1 MGLNILYFLK
11 NQYNTLHKMNYE
23 EDIDEE
29 TSVDINL
36 DTNWIEDFET
46 TDQNYI
52 PFYNEDVNEIKVTS
66 LYVDKENN
74 IETIKEEM
82 LLLKQE
88 NMVTKEELI
97 HMIKKNSFKETKRYT
112 ILSLLKYNVDL
123 ETTHVKHYLK
133 YPTSHRDFLQ
143 VVKNIDN
150 IPLKKTISMFQDL
163 NTLFILFYEKTTPT
177 NGSNHQTTKK
187 IYIRNNKTKKKQ
199 LKVLS

>member
-1 MGLNILYFLK
+1 
-11 NQYNTLHKMNYE
+11 MNYE
-23 EDIDEE
+23 EEPYE
-29 TSVDINL
+29 QTNL
-36 DTNWIEDFET
+36 DTNWIQEFEK
-46 TDQNYI
+46 TDQNYV

-74 IETIKEEM
+74 IETIKEER

-97 HMIKKNSFKETKRYT
+97 DIIKKNSFKDQKRYT

-133 YPTSHRDFLQ
+133 SLLPRDFLL

-163 NTLFILFYEKTTPT
+163 NTIFILFYEKTTPVC
-177 NGSNHQTTKK
+177 GSNHQTTKK
-187 IYIRNNKTKKKQ
+187 IYISNNKTKKKQ
-199 LKVLS
+199 LKVF

>member
-1 MGLNILYFLK
+1 MNK
-11 NQYNTLHKMNYE
+11 YNTLHKMNYE
-23 EDIDEE
+23 EEE
-29 TSVDINL
+29 ELNL
-36 DTNWIEDFET
+36 DMNWIKEFEA

-66 LYVDKENN
+66 LYVDNENN

-82 LLLKQE
+82 LLLKQK

-97 HMIKKNSFKETKRYT
+97 DMIKKNSFKDKKRYT

-133 YPTSHRDFLQ
+133 SVVSYDFLE

-163 NTLFILFYEKTTPT
+163 NTIVILFYEKTMLT
-177 NGSNHQTTKK
+177 NESNHQTTKK
-187 IYIRNNKTKKKQ
+187 IYISNNKTKKKQ
-199 LKVLS
+199 LKVF

>member
-1 MGLNILYFLK
+1 MNDEKDINQETNI
-11 NQYNTLHKMNYE
+11 
-23 EDIDEE
+23 
-29 TSVDINL
+29 DINL
-36 DTNWIEDFET
+36 DTNWIQEFET
-46 TDQNYI
+46 TDRHYI
-52 PFYNEDVNEIKVTS
+52 PFYNQDVNEIRVTS

-74 IETIKEEM
+74 IETIKEEI

-97 HMIKKNSFKETKRYT
+97 HLIKKNSFKDKKRYT

-133 YPTSHRDFLQ
+133 SPKYRDFLV

-199 LKVLS
+199 LKVL

>member
-1 MGLNILYFLK
+1 M
-11 NQYNTLHKMNYE
+11 NQYNTLHTMNYE

-29 TSVDINL
+29 TNIDINL
-36 DTNWIEDFET
+36 DTNWIEEFET

-52 PFYNEDVNEIKVTS
+52 PFYNKDVNEIKVTS

-74 IETIKEEM
+74 IETIKEEI

-97 HMIKKNSFKETKRYT
+97 HMIKKNSFKDKKRYT

-133 YPTSHRDFLQ
+133 YPASHRDFLQ

-163 NTLFILFYEKTTPT
+163 NTLFILFYEKTNPT

-187 IYIRNNKTKKKQ
+187 IYISNNKTKKKQ
-199 LKVLS
+199 LKVL

>member
-1 MGLNILYFLK
+1 
-11 NQYNTLHKMNYE
+11 MNYDGESYE
-23 EDIDEE
+23 ENND
-29 TSVDINL
+29 SNL
-36 DTNWIEDFET
+36 DTKWIQEFET

-52 PFYNEDVNEIKVTS
+52 PFYNEDVYEIKVTS

-97 HMIKKNSFKETKRYT
+97 HIIKKNSFKDKKRYT

-133 YPTSHRDFLQ
+133 SVVSYDFLE

-177 NGSNHQTTKK
+177 NESNHQTTKK
-187 IYIRNNKTKKKQ
+187 IYISNNKTKKKQ
-199 LKVLS
+199 LKVF

>member
-1 MGLNILYFLK
+1 M
-11 NQYNTLHKMNYE
+11 NQYNTLHKMNYNE
-23 EDIDEE
+23 EGEKEMND
-29 TSVDINL
+29 SNL
-36 DTNWIEDFET
+36 DTNWIKEFET
-46 TDQNYI
+46 IDKNYI

-74 IETIKEEM
+74 IETIKEER

-97 HMIKKNSFKETKRYT
+97 DMIKKNSFKDQKRYT

-133 YPTSHRDFLQ
+133 SVLPRDFLE

-163 NTLFILFYEKTTPT
+163 NTLFILFYEKTTLA
-177 NGSNHQTTKK
+177 NGSNQQTTKK
-187 IYIRNNKTKKKQ
+187 IYISNNKTKKKQ
-199 LKVLS
+199 LKVL

>member
-1 MGLNILYFLK
+1 
-11 NQYNTLHKMNYE
+11 MNYE
-23 EDIDEE
+23 DELDEE
-29 TSVDINL
+29 NNESNL
-36 DTNWIEDFET
+36 DMSWIKEFET

-82 LLLKQE
+82 LILKQE
-88 NMVTKEELI
+88 NMVSKEELI
-97 HMIKKNSFKETKRYT
+97 DVIKKNSFKDKKRYT

-133 YPTSHRDFLQ
+133 SIVSYDFLV

-163 NTLFILFYEKTTPT
+163 NTIFILFYEKTMPIE
-177 NGSNHQTTKK
+177 SKQQTTKK
-187 IYIRNNKTKKKQ
+187 IYISNNKTKKKQ
-199 LKVLS
+199 LKVF

>member
-1 MGLNILYFLK
+1 
-11 NQYNTLHKMNYE
+11 MNYE

-29 TSVDINL
+29 TNIDINL
-36 DTNWIEDFET
+36 DTNWIEEFET

-66 LYVDKENN
+66 LYVDNENN
-74 IETIKEEM
+74 IESIKEEI

-97 HMIKKNSFKETKRYT
+97 HMIKKNSFKDKKRYT

-123 ETTHVKHYLK
+123 ETTNVKHYLK
-133 YPTSHRDFLQ
+133 YPASHDFLV

-187 IYIRNNKTKKKQ
+187 IYISNNKTKKKQ
-199 LKVLS
+199 LKVL

>member
-1 MGLNILYFLK
+1 M

-23 EDIDEE
+23 EDIYEE
-29 TSVDINL
+29 TNVDINL
-36 DTNWIEDFET
+36 DTNWIQEFEKN
-46 TDQNYI
+46 DQKYI
-52 PFYNEDVNEIKVTS
+52 PFYNEDVSEIKVTC
-66 LYVDKENN
+66 LYVDNENN
-74 IETIKEEM
+74 IESIKEEI
-82 LLLKQE
+82 LQLNQE

-97 HMIKKNSFKETKRYT
+97 HMIKKNSFKDKKRYT

-133 YPTSHRDFLQ
+133 SVSHRDFLV

-163 NTLFILFYEKTTPT
+163 NTLFILFYEKTTPA

-187 IYIRNNKTKKKQ
+187 IYISNNKTKKKQ
-199 LKVLS
+199 LKVL

>member
-1 MGLNILYFLK
+1 ME
-11 NQYNTLHKMNYE
+11 QYNTLHKMNYE
-23 EDIDEE
+23 DDLYEE
-29 TSVDINL
+29 TNL
-36 DTNWIEDFET
+36 DTNWIQDFET

-74 IETIKEEM
+74 IETIKEEN

-88 NMVTKEELI
+88 NMVSREEI
-97 HMIKKNSFKETKRYT
+97 IDVIKNNSFKDKKRYT

-133 YPTSHRDFLQ
+133 STASNDFLV

-163 NTLFILFYEKTTPT
+163 NTIYIIFYEKSNPSSD
-177 NGSNHQTTKK
+177 SNHQTTKK
-187 IYIRNNKTKKKQ
+187 IYISNNKTKKKQ
-199 LKVLS
+199 LKVL

>member
-1 MGLNILYFLK
+1 
-11 NQYNTLHKMNYE
+11 MNDDDELYE
-23 EDIDEE
+23 ENNV
-29 TSVDINL
+29 SKL
-36 DTNWIEDFET
+36 DTNWIKDFET

-66 LYVDKENN
+66 LYVNKENN

-82 LLLKQE
+82 LILKKE

-97 HMIKKNSFKETKRYT
+97 DIIKKNSFKDKKRYT

-133 YPTSHRDFLQ
+133 SIVSYDFLV

-163 NTLFILFYEKTTPT
+163 NTIFILFYEKTMPAE
-177 NGSNHQTTKK
+177 SNQQTTKK
-187 IYIRNNKTKKKQ
+187 IYISNNKTKKKQ
-199 LKVLS
+199 LKVF

>member
-1 MGLNILYFLK
+1 M
-11 NQYNTLHKMNYE
+11 NQYNTLYKMNYE

-97 HMIKKNSFKETKRYT
+97 HMIKKNSFKDKKRYT

-133 YPTSHRDFLQ
+133 SVLPRDFLQ

-177 NGSNHQTTKK
+177 NESNHQTTKK

>member
-1 MGLNILYFLK
+1 M

-23 EDIDEE
+23 EEQDED
-29 TSVDINL
+29 TNL
-36 DTNWIEDFET
+36 DTNWIQDFET
-46 TDQNYI
+46 IDQNYI

-66 LYVDKENN
+66 MYVDNENN

-97 HMIKKNSFKETKRYT
+97 DVIKKNSFKDQKRYT

-133 YPTSHRDFLQ
+133 SPVPHDFLV

-163 NTLFILFYEKTTPT
+163 NSLFILFYEKKAPT

-187 IYIRNNKTKKKQ
+187 IYISNNKTKKKQ
-199 LKVLS
+199 LKVL